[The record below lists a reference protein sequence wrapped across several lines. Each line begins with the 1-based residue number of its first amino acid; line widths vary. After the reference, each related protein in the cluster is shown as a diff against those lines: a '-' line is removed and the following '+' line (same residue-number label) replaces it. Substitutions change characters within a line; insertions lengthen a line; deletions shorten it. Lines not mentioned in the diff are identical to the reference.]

1 LEAQFHSNLQRLSDL
16 DNQLVNATAELE
28 ARMDEQQRREE
39 DILSLNRQLKQ
50 TQNDRQQVEKQIQ
63 QSNKVLKDL
72 NRTLL
77 QLGVK

>member
-1 LEAQFHSNLQRLSDL
+1 
-16 DNQLVNATAELE
+16 
-28 ARMDEQQRREE
+28 MDEQQRREE

-50 TQNDRQQVEKQIQ
+50 TQNDKQQVEEQIQ